1 MSAPSLP
8 PTPAK
13 LRPWALA
20 SLVVWMTVVGLGLW
34 FTPRPPEA
42 PAVTDDEESIRARLN
57 AWAIRDAKRWAAE
70 RGDHVIEWDQADGHL
85 AVVIDDV
92 GRELVWFERLL
103 ALRWRLTFAV
113 LPGSAYAAGSQLRL
127 AEDHRRYREV
137 ILHLPTE
144 PLDAAAMRA
153 GPERQEV
160 FLRREH
166 EPAALRL
173 ELVHA
178 LSRVPTAVGVNNHMG
193 SAFTADPEA
202 MAAIMPVLAKRGLF
216 WLDSRTTAE
225 TVAVEQAEA
234 VGVPVVSRQVFLDHD
249 PDPAAIEA
257 AMRDAIARS
266 KTEPVVVIGH
276 PSTAV
281 VEVLGRTL
289 SDAHAEGVGVYP
301 LSEFVVRSQRRAAL
315 SAPEEEP

>member
-1 MSAPSLP
+1 MSLP
-8 PTPAK
+8 TIPPAPAK

-20 SLVVWMTVVGLGLW
+20 SVVVWMAVVALGLW
-34 FTPRPPEA
+34 FTPRPPE
-42 PAVTDDEESIRARLN
+42 PPPVTDDEESIRARLN
-57 AWAIRDAKRWAAE
+57 AWAIRDAKRWDAE
-70 RGDHVIEWDQADGHL
+70 RGDHVIDWAQADGHL

-137 ILHLPTE
+137 LLHLPTE
-144 PLDAAAMRA
+144 PLDATAMQT

-160 FLRREH
+160 FLRRGQA
-166 EPAALRL
+166 PAALRL
-173 ELVHA
+173 ELAHA

-202 MAAIMPVLAKRGLF
+202 MAAIMPVLKARGLF

-225 TVAVEQAEA
+225 TVAVSQAEA
-234 VGVPVVSRQVFLDHD
+234 AGVPVVSRQVFLDHD

-257 AMRDAIARS
+257 AMLDAIARS
-266 KTEPVVVIGH
+266 KREPVIVIGH

-281 VEVLGRTL
+281 VDVLERTL
-289 SDAHAEGVGVYP
+289 PRAHAEGVGVYP
-301 LSEFVVRSQRRAAL
+301 LSEFVFRARRGAL
-315 SAPEEEP
+315 AGPREGEP